1 MDKKSIQNFK
11 KKLEEQKQ
19 TLEQELQKF
28 ANKDKKL
35 KGDWDTRFPQ
45 FDKGDL
51 DEAADEIEEYATLLP
66 IEHSL
71 ELKLRDVNF
80 ALNRIK
86 KQKYGQC
93 EKCGKNI
100 SKQRLNICPE
110 AKICV
115 KCLKANKIQK

>member
-1 MDKKSIQNFK
+1 MDQKSLQKFQ

-28 ANKDKKL
+28 ADKDKKL
-35 KGDWDTRFPQ
+35 KGDWSTRFPQ
-45 FDKGDL
+45 FGKGDL
-51 DEAADEIEEYATLLP
+51 SEAADEIEEYATLLP
-66 IEHSL
+66 IEYSL

-80 ALNRIK
+80 ALDKIK

-93 EKCGKNI
+93 EKCGKDI

-115 KCLKANKIQK
+115 KCLKTNRI